1 MVEQGARGPEQNEVV
16 EVKKGMLPGE
26 RVQGLIQN
34 PENPLVAASKVKELT
49 GIDSP
54 ATMAIEIG
62 DGQERRRLLVVPVEH
77 GVKSDQGVQFN
88 ADVLLVDPNLV
99 EFDERGPIGGFG
111 LKGLN
116 REERV
121 AFSGDSRRV
130 DQKLDLVPGRDPSF
144 MVSVSR
150 TGSLDIMV
158 HPNSPA
164 EIRLIFPDVTKKE
177 APAGQPAPEVPT
189 PQETSLPIAPP
200 ESITQRLAPTVETEH
215 AEQELTADEIF
226 ASPEAFM
233 DTLNKKDLGQATRI
247 ELLHIMSASEKRLSV
262 QQVTA
267 LWESGLGESLKELSP
282 SAQAAFAE
290 SYQLEGM
297 FSEFET
303 MSRSSLSYPEEM
315 PQNLGRIE
323 QMAQQVA
330 QALDQAEQS
339 DTFLEKTADFM
350 QHDDRLAK
358 VQAALETPLIVD
370 DPTKV
375 DALVAAHVRGE
386 DLGTMRQR
394 LDSQLQEEPG
404 YEAWHARKQAMA
416 VLAHQ
421 EPRTMTNREYAHQ
434 IRLFLDQFR
443 QSPEDA
449 LSQFINL
456 GGMGDIGHKIRST
469 LQRAQSIGSAA

>member
-1 MVEQGARGPEQNEVV
+1 MVEHGAQGPERNEVV

-62 DGQERRRLLVVPVEH
+62 EGQERRRLLVVPVER
-77 GVKSDQGVQFN
+77 GVKSEQGVQFD
-88 ADVLLVDPNLV
+88 ADVLLVDPNLI
-99 EFDERGPIGGFG
+99 EFDERGPISGFG
-111 LKGLN
+111 LKGLK

-121 AFSGDSRRV
+121 AFSGDSPRV
-130 DQKLDLVPGRDPSF
+130 DQKLDLTPGKDPSF
-144 MVSVSR
+144 MISVSR
-150 TGSLDIMV
+150 TGSLGIMV

-164 EIRLIFPDVTKKE
+164 EIKLVFPDVTKKE
-177 APAGQPAPEVPT
+177 APAGQPAPEVAAH
-189 PQETSLPIAPP
+189 QETSLPAAPP
-200 ESITQRLAPTVETEH
+200 ETFEQRLAPAAETEH

-226 ASPEAFM
+226 ASPESFM

-247 ELLHIMSASEKRLSV
+247 ELRHIMSASEGRLSV

-267 LWESGLGESLKELSP
+267 LWESGLGESLNELSP
-282 SAQAAFAE
+282 SAKAAFVE

-297 FSEFET
+297 FNEFEAI
-303 MSRSSLSYPEEM
+303 SRSSLSYPEEM

-330 QALDQAEQS
+330 QALEQAEQS
-339 DTFLEKTADFM
+339 DVFLETTADFM

-370 DPTKV
+370 DPAKV
-375 DALVAAHVRGE
+375 DALVGSHVRGE
-386 DLGTMRQR
+386 DLSTMRQR
-394 LDSQLQEEPG
+394 LDSQLKEESG
-404 YEAWHARKQAMA
+404 FEAWHARKQAMA
-416 VLAHQ
+416 VLANQ
-421 EPRTMTNREYAHQ
+421 EPRSMTNREYAQQ
-434 IRLFLDQFR
+434 IRLFLDRFH
-443 QSPEDA
+443 QSPETA
-449 LSQFINL
+449 LGEFIGL

-469 LQRAQSIGSAA
+469 LQRAQSIGAAA